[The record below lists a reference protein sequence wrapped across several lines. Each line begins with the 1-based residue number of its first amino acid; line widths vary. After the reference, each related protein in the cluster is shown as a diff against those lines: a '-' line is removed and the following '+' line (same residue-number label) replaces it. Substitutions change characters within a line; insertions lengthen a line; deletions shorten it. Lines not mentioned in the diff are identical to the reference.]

1 MRMTVDL
8 QESIRTPLGSGRYW
22 EGEYDQG
29 QGVLWVEGAGQGT
42 ECSPL
47 TQLEGKRVG
56 ILLVS
61 RVVVSVPLPAP
72 KAEAKKP

>member
-22 EGEYDQG
+22 EGEYDQAV
-29 QGVLWVEGAGQGT
+29 GVLWVEGAGQGV
-42 ECSPL
+42 ECTPL
-47 TQLEGKRVG
+47 TQHEGRRVG
-56 ILLVS
+56 IVLVS
-61 RVVVSVPLPAP
+61 RVVVTVDAPKP